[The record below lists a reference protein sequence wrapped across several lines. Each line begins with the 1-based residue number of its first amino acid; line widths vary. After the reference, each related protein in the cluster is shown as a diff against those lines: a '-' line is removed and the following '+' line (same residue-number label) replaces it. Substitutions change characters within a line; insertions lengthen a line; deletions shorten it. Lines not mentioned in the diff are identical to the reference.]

1 MASAEHRVLIE
12 TYGFKCRQSLDGK
25 RCNYRTPPP
34 RSRWLDRKQSVV
46 LYLKAEHAQG
56 RMLDLKAEMF
66 CFGKRKAEGDQT
78 GRESTSVGMGT
89 TELVTKDPGVVL
101 DHRHILSTTAK
112 RLDSFITGRGQPASS
127 ECVEGAKERV
137 AGAVDDKSLLSAL
150 MSDSKLVDCLAGEIL
165 ELHVSEIAGIRG
177 GPLTQFPPDVN
188 RNLYADIV
196 EWAMQEIPGSLA
208 HVAGL
213 ATRRDRPVLPR
224 DVVVIASA
232 LANSAYLVNH
242 HISAVIQLRSWTSQA
257 EGLHDSGLDRLSA
270 CSLVSPARTLNQQKD
285 VLTEQ
290 GAQLLVT
297 AGSRNGSA
305 MPRQYILDNVDINGE
320 HLMLKVSVLENED
333 TSHLGVTGLSK
344 EESVRLIKKELVNMS
359 SPARDEQ
366 RHHLLDMLYHHWGAE
381 VGGYGGERTARL
393 KKLLSGKHR
402 HTYSEETLKSSTTFI
417 EKLYPCQETSHS
429 AKCVQVLRFRQH
441 ILTSSKILNFARIF
455 AK

>member
-1 MASAEHRVLIE
+1 MAAAPGDGEDEDTDDEGVDGEAVEESRDLLGITADQALYNYNRAGTLVPEHRVLIE
-12 TYGFKCRQSLDGK
+12 TYGFKCRESLDGK

-257 EGLHDSGLDRLSA
+257 EVRAGG
-270 CSLVSPARTLNQQKD
+270 
-285 VLTEQ
+285 Q
-290 GAQLLVT
+290 G
-297 AGSRNGSA
+297 
-305 MPRQYILDNVDINGE
+305 
-320 HLMLKVSVLENED
+320 
-333 TSHLGVTGLSK
+333 
-344 EESVRLIKKELVNMS
+344 
-359 SPARDEQ
+359 
-366 RHHLLDMLYHHWGAE
+366 DMLP
-381 VGGYGGERTARL
+381 GGD
-393 KKLLSGKHR
+393 SVW
-402 HTYSEETLKSSTTFI
+402 
-417 EKLYPCQETSHS
+417 PP
-429 AKCVQVLRFRQH
+429 
-441 ILTSSKILNFARIF
+441 
-455 AK
+455 